1 MSERTYRILF
11 EHAPVALWDVDVDAV
26 ARAAAAMQGQAA
38 PPGAASGTP
47 GDTALG
53 AAADTPGVAQ
63 AWASHLIAHPEL
75 VRTLAAAVV
84 VREANRRALS
94 LGAAANDVAALLAHV
109 PVASAS
115 RLLAAMVAGQ
125 PAFAEETTWQAGPV
139 ERRVGITFERLD
151 DAGGARGLVGVVDL
165 PGPAATAISAA
176 TPAPAAEVAQLE
188 RALAGARDELARFVY
203 AASHDL
209 QAPLRMIVG
218 YTDLLQRRYG
228 DALDERAA
236 KYVRQA
242 GQGGRLMRAMLDGLL
257 MLSRVFTRPLSPA
270 AVNVGDV
277 LADVMARLRGRIAD
291 SGARITHD
299 ELPTLTVDPAQLG
312 QVLEQ
317 LLDNAIK
324 FRGAATPA
332 IHVGAR
338 RAHDAW
344 ILSITDNGIGMDP
357 GRIGSIF
364 APFQRLHAP
373 GTYPGT
379 GLGLT
384 IVAKIVE
391 RHGGQTWAT
400 SQPGQGATIH
410 ALFPDVVT

>member
-11 EHAPVALWDVDVDAV
+11 ERAPVALWDVDVDQV
-26 ARAAAAMQGQAA
+26 ARVAAAMQGVAA
-38 PPGAASGTP
+38 PPDAV
-47 GDTALG
+47 
-53 AAADTPGVAQ
+53 GVAQ
-63 AWASHLIAHPEL
+63 AWASHLAAHPEL

-94 LGAAANDVAALLAHV
+94 LGAAATDVSALLAHV

-125 PAFAEETTWQAGPV
+125 PRFAEETTWHAGQTGRHV
-139 ERRVGITFERLD
+139 RITFERLE
-151 DAGGARGLVGVVDL
+151 DAEGARGLLGVVEL
-165 PGPAATAISAA
+165 PGPAGTAPGETA
-176 TPAPAAEVAQLE
+176 APAAVVAQLE
-188 RALAGARDELARFVY
+188 RALAGARDELAHFVY

-209 QAPLRMIVG
+209 QAPMRMVVS
-218 YTDLLQRRYG
+218 YTELLQRRYG
-228 DALDERAA
+228 DVLDERAT

-242 GQGGRLMRAMLDGLL
+242 GEGGRLLRAMLDGLL
-257 MLSRVFTRPLSPA
+257 TLSRVFTRPRALVA
-270 AVNVGDV
+270 MNVSEV
-277 LADVMARLRGRIAD
+277 LADVMVRLRGRIAD
-291 SGARITHD
+291 SGARVTHD
-299 ELPTLTVDPAQLG
+299 ALPTLTVDPVQLG

-324 FRGAATPA
+324 FRGAEPPA

-338 RAHDAW
+338 RAHEAW
-344 ILSITDNGIGMDP
+344 ILSVTDDGIGMEP
-357 GRIGSIF
+357 GRIGAIF

-373 GTYPGT
+373 GTHPGT

-400 SQPGQGATIH
+400 STPGQGSTLH
-410 ALFPDVVT
+410 VLFPDVPT